1 MQWGGGE
8 GVDSYLDHVVVGAA
22 DNKAAVILYAAD
34 GGDVSHQD
42 VQALPAPDI
51 PHTQRRVPGTRY
63 NLVS

>member
-1 MQWGGGE
+1 MALMN
-8 GVDSYLDHVVVGAA
+8 SYLDHVVVGAA
-22 DNKAAVILYAAD
+22 DDEAAVVLYAAY